1 MAAQCGMLR
10 PVEFEWDLEKEI
22 QNIRKHRVSFTEA
35 VESFLD
41 PHGIQVVDSKH
52 STQEKRLYWIG
63 RISTGRVLTTRFTKR
78 GDKIRIIGSAE
89 WRRFQRFYHETAESQ
104 SPEN

>member
-1 MAAQCGMLR
+1 MLR

-52 STQEKRLYWIG
+52 SAQEKRLYWVG

-78 GDKIRIIGSAE
+78 GNKIRLIGSAE
-89 WRRFQRFYHETAESQ
+89 WRKFRRFYHETPTSQ
-104 SPEN
+104 SPEH